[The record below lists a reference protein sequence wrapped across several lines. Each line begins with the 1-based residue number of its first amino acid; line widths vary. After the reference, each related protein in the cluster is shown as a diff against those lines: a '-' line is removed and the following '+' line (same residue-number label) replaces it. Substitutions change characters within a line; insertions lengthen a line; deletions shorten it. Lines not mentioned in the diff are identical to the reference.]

1 MMQKAQEHE
10 LTKTAKIDRD
20 MQAVSYK
27 TVCVSIFDRRS
38 ANLMHR
44 HFMNVKVLL

>member
-10 LTKTAKIDRD
+10 LTKTATT
-20 MQAVSYK
+20 AVSYK

-38 ANLMHR
+38 ANLMIR